1 MKFCAIG
8 AVVGFIG
15 FLVFGFLAFFAG
27 QDIGAMQIVDIALA
41 LAFFTLGIFAWRKIN
56 KGLCNTPFGRG

>member
-8 AVVGFIG
+8 AVIG
-15 FLVFGFLAFFAG
+15 FTGFFVFSFLAFFAG
-27 QDIGAMQIVDIALA
+27 QDIGAMQMVDIALA
-41 LAFFTLGIFAWRKIN
+41 LACLALGIFAWRKIN

>member
-8 AVVGFIG
+8 AVIG
-15 FLVFGFLAFFAG
+15 FAGFFVFGFLAFFAG
-27 QDIGAMQIVDIALA
+27 RDIGAVQMVDIGLA
-41 LAFFTLGIFAWRKIN
+41 LACLTLGIFAWRKIN

>member
-8 AVVGFIG
+8 AVIG
-15 FLVFGFLAFFAG
+15 FTGFFVFSFLAFFAG
-27 QDIGAMQIVDIALA
+27 RDIGAMQMVDIALA
-41 LAFFTLGIFAWRKIN
+41 LACLTLGIFAWRKIN

>member
-8 AVVGFIG
+8 AVVGFAG
-15 FLVFGFLAFFAG
+15 FFVFSFLAVFAG
-27 QDIGAMQIVDIALA
+27 QDIGAMQMVDIALA
-41 LAFFTLGIFAWRKIN
+41 LAFLTLGILAWRKIN